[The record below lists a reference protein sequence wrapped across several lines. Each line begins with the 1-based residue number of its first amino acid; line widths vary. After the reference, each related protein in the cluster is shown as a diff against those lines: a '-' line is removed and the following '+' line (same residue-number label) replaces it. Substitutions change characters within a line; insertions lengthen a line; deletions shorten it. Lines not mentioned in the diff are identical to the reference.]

1 MAETKIATE
10 VDLARINEIVAEY
23 NQQKWALIP
32 LLQKIQD
39 EIGYIPPQSIPIVAK
54 ALGLFPS
61 QVQGVISFYTQL
73 YTEPRGK
80 KVVRV
85 CRGTAC
91 HVRGGKTILKLV
103 KQHLG
108 IEEGQT
114 TPDLE
119 YTLETVACIGV
130 CALAPNIVV
139 GDRVYGRMNPKKV
152 EQLFKTPSR
161 HSEQSEESQ
170 TWVGCPTSGNLP
182 TQGKLGEESRGG

>member
-1 MAETKIATE
+1 MKMGKKEMVRE
-10 VDLARINEIVAEY
+10 VELTQINAIVSEY
-23 NQQKWALIP
+23 SEQKWALIP
-32 LLQKIQD
+32 LLQKIQN
-39 EIGYIPPQSIPIVAK
+39 EFGYIPPQSIPIIARN
-54 ALGLFPS
+54 LQLFPS

-73 YTEPRGK
+73 YTQPRGR

-108 IEEGQT
+108 IEEGET

-139 GDRVYGRMNPKKV
+139 GDHVHGHMNPKKL
-152 EQLFKTPSR
+152 EQLFKNR
-161 HSEQSEESQ
+161 E
-170 TWVGCPTSGNLP
+170 
-182 TQGKLGEESRGG
+182 GKA

>member
-1 MAETKIATE
+1 MNKVKKKPRVNLKKI
-10 VDLARINEIVAEY
+10 DKIIAEY
-23 NQQKWALIP
+23 RQQKWPLIP
-32 LLQKIQD
+32 LVQRIQD
-39 EIGYIPPQSIPIVAK
+39 EFGYIPPRSIPMIAR

-61 QVQGVISFYTQL
+61 QVQGVVSFYEQL

-91 HVRGGKTILKLV
+91 HVRGGTTILKLA

-108 IEEGQT
+108 VEEGQT

-130 CALAPNIVV
+130 CALAPNMVINNQVH
-139 GDRVYGRMNPKKV
+139 GGLNPRKV
-152 EQLFKTPSR
+152 EQLLKKG
-161 HSEQSEESQ
+161 SE
-170 TWVGCPTSGNLP
+170 
-182 TQGKLGEESRGG
+182 